1 MEEATHYLDVRI
13 GIDFSEVLAPGNING
28 VKLIL
33 GATSD
38 EEVIKKYSQFL
49 VDQIEQPLRVRSEA
63 SILEV
68 QINSVENE
76 VSQPVDQFGIEEPT
90 LELAESSINNDL
102 QIEATEEEPVEKAV
116 VSSIQQADE
125 VFEKLNEVANHSNE
139 ESEDD
144 ESQKFFEFMS
154 KLDRINE
161 DLFTVDSFMGTVQKL
176 KVKTSDYP
184 VNDIGMNTRLDNE
197 LIEVGSDI
205 ENEYE
210 IDYLDANDKQN
221 TITGG
226 K

>member
-13 GIDFSEVLAPGNING
+13 GIDFGEVLAPGNIDG

-38 EEVIKKYSQFL
+38 DEVIKKYAQFL
-49 VDQIEQPLRVRSEA
+49 VDKIEQPLRGRSEV
-63 SILEV
+63 SITEV
-68 QINSVENE
+68 QINSADNE
-76 VSQPVDQFGIEEPT
+76 DVQPIEQFDIEEAP
-90 LELAESSINNDL
+90 LETAESSINDDL
-102 QIEATEEEPVEKAV
+102 PSEIIEKESIEDTRI
-116 VSSIQQADE
+116 SSMQQADE
-125 VFEKLNEVANHSNE
+125 VFEKLEEVTNNSND
-139 ESEDD
+139 ESED
-144 ESQKFFEFMS
+144 EEGQKFFDFMS
-154 KLDRINE
+154 KLDRINA
-161 DLFTVDSFMGTVQKL
+161 DLFTIDSFMGAVQKL

-210 IDYLDANDKQN
+210 IDYLDADDNKN